1 MDLEQPRGRGEG
13 KGDRDGGGLVHL
25 HGETFKLILSLNVAG
40 FFHILLCVCVGG
52 GMHECTHPLTPVI
65 SHMLAHISI

>member
-40 FFHILLCVCVGG
+40 FFHILLCVCVCGG
-52 GMHECTHPLTPVI
+52 H
-65 SHMLAHISI
+65 A